1 MKLRPYQQKA
11 VDLLYAYFQHN
22 AGNPVLE
29 APTAAGKSVIQA
41 SFIRGV
47 LEQWPLQRVLCLTH
61 VKELVAQNHAALRR
75 VYPEGSIGVN
85 AAALGSRD
93 TQQSIIFASIQSVYK
108 RAHELGRFDLIM
120 IDECHLCPVKTASG
134 MYRQFID
141 DCRKYNPK
149 IKVIGFSATP
159 YRLDNGLLIDGDSR
173 LFTDIIPAKAA
184 GMSID
189 DLLAQG
195 YLAPLTTAPVRTHLD
210 TSKVAVRGG
219 EFVQK
224 DLARAVD
231 VDSVTRA
238 ACDEIIALGDD
249 RDAWLIF
256 ASSVEHAHHIKDYLA
271 SRWIRCEVITGDT
284 DTSER
289 DAAIAAYRRGDVR
302 ALVNVNVL
310 TTGFDAPHTD
320 LLAFLRPTMSTSLYV
335 QMAGRGM
342 RIHPGKRD
350 CLVLDFAD
358 LIATHG
364 PVNSVQP
371 PRRGKKKED
380 AQAPVKECRGC
391 LMLVH
396 ASVRQCPYC
405 GEEFAFDMAPK
416 ISGKASTLDVLA
428 VQGPQRVAPTDWAF
442 SVHKKPGKPDS
453 LRVDY
458 YAGFL
463 RVATEWVCLFHGG
476 MAQGRAE
483 AWWRDHVPGARL
495 PLDIDEAVLAAEAAR
510 LPGYLY
516 IQKEGKYERIVSRGF
531 EEIAA

>member
-22 AGNPVLE
+22 TGNPVLE

-41 SFIRGV
+41 DFIRGI
-47 LEQWPLQRVLCLTH
+47 LEQWPLQRILCLCH
-61 VKELVAQNHAALRR
+61 VKELVSQNCQALRR
-75 VYPEGSIGVN
+75 AYPGGDIGVN

-108 RAHELGRFDLIM
+108 RAHELGRFDLI
-120 IDECHLCPVKTASG
+120 IVDECHLIPVRTSDG
-134 MYRQFID
+134 MYRRFID

-159 YRLDNGLLIDGDSR
+159 YRLDNGLLIDGQQR

-195 YLAPLTTAPVRTHLD
+195 YLSPLTTHPVRTHLD
-210 TSKVAVRGG
+210 TSKVAIRGG
-219 EFVQK
+219 EYVLK
-224 DLARAVD
+224 DLAKAID
-231 VDSVTRA
+231 VDSTTKS
-238 ACDEIIALGDD
+238 ACDEIITLGED

-256 ASSVEHAHHIKDYLA
+256 ASSVEHAHHIEEYLR
-271 SRWIRCEVITGDT
+271 SQFIRARVITGEMDGNA
-284 DTSER
+284 R
-289 DAAIAAYRRGDVR
+289 DEAIALYQRREIR
-302 ALVNVNVL
+302 ALINVNVL

-342 RIHPGKRD
+342 RIHPGKQD

-364 PVNSVQP
+364 PVNKVTP
-371 PRRGKKKED
+371 PRKSKKKED

-405 GEEFAFDMAPK
+405 GEEFHFDMAPR

-428 VQGPQRVAPTDWAF
+428 VQGPQRVAPTQMVC
-442 SVHKKPGKPDS
+442 SRHEKPGKPAS

-458 YAGFL
+458 YAGLL

-476 MAQGRAE
+476 GAQVRAE
-483 AWWRDHVPGARL
+483 RWWWTHVPGGIL
-495 PLDIDEAVLAAEAAR
+495 PEDIDEAVAMAEHAK
-510 LPGYLY
+510 LPMYLL
-516 IQKEGKYERIVSRGF
+516 IQKDGKYERIVSRGF